1 MTQTD
6 HTELTRLAADFVELM
21 RSDFERS
28 FSLKDFIN
36 YARFTLGPETDES
49 EVERVA
55 YQYFGGHY
63 DLVRWDI
70 GKSWSFIP
78 ELEAPE
84 PPEHR

>member
-1 MTQTD
+1 MTQTE
-6 HTELTRLAADFVELM
+6 HTELTQIASDFVELM

-36 YARFTLGPETDES
+36 YARFALGSEIDEG

-55 YQYFGGHY
+55 YQYFGKHY

-70 GKSWSFIP
+70 RTAWSFIP

-84 PPEHR
+84 LPGHC